1 METAMMKRTLGGSA
15 NPDKK
20 NAKKY
25 HVSNTAY
32 DQAKKSGAANLTAKE
47 KRELA
52 AAAAKKKK

>member
-1 METAMMKRTLGGSA
+1 MMKRTLGGSA